1 MHSSQDASD
10 IVADRH
16 VDGWNDEGKVFYRKQ
31 QAAPTGD
38 ERWRI
43 ARAEN
48 GLATFVGTSKL

>member
-1 MHSSQDASD
+1 M
-10 IVADRH
+10 
-16 VDGWNDEGKVFYRKQ
+16 DGWNDEGKVFYRKQ

-43 ARAEN
+43 ARAED

>member
-1 MHSSQDASD
+1 
-10 IVADRH
+10 
-16 VDGWNDEGKVFYRKQ
+16 VFYRKQ

-43 ARAEN
+43 ARAED